1 MEGNS
6 GGYLPSREAS
16 EHGARVQF
24 SPGTNAKTPF
34 FQVLTPVFGK
44 SARVWLQCLEL
55 NDTWLLVVL
64 SV

>member
-1 MEGNS
+1 MVDI
-6 GGYLPSREAS
+6 YRAAMWPSTVPEYSFRQALMRK
-16 EHGARVQF
+16 HL
-24 SPGTNAKTPF
+24 F

-55 NDTWLLVVL
+55 NDTWLLVAL